1 VLEELLSKLPRQY
14 QDPNLIVGTENA
26 DDAAVYRLN
35 DDQAL
40 VATTDFFMPIV
51 DDPFDFGRM
60 AAANALSDV
69 YAMGG
74 RPIMALAIAGVPAE
88 KLAPEIVQQIFAGGH
103 DVCAQAGVPIAG
115 GHTIDI
121 GEPIYG
127 LVALGLVHP
136 DKVQT
141 NANAQVDDLLI
152 LGKPLGIGILG
163 AAANKAE
170 LDPEGYRQ
178 MVETATQLNSVGTT
192 LAQFE
197 GVHAMTDVTGFG
209 LLGHLLEVCR
219 GANLRAVL
227 RHDAIPMLPAA
238 REYAKKGYNTG
249 AANRN
254 WESYGAQ
261 VGLPDVLS
269 KAETNLLRDPQTS
282 GGLLVACAA
291 EAADR
296 VLAEF
301 HQAGHSKAAVIGE
314 LTDGRPFV
322 DVIVG
327 Q

>member
-1 VLEELLSKLPRQY
+1 MSKLPKQY
-14 QDPNLIVGTENA
+14 QDTNLLVGTENA

-35 DDQAL
+35 EHQAL

-69 YAMGG
+69 YAMGA
-74 RPIMALAIAGVPAE
+74 RPIMALAIAGIPAG
-88 KLAPEIVQQIFAGGH
+88 KLSPEVVQKIFAGGH
-103 DVCAQAGVPIAG
+103 DICAQAGVPIAG
-115 GHTIDI
+115 GHTNDI

-136 DKVQT
+136 DEVQK
-141 NANAQVDDLLI
+141 NASAQDGDRLI

-178 MVETATQLNSVGTT
+178 MVETAIQLNSIGTT
-192 LAQFE
+192 LSQMD

-219 GANLRAVL
+219 GANLKAIL
-227 RHDAIPMLPAA
+227 RHDDIPVLPAA
-238 REYAKKGYNTG
+238 REYADKGYNTG
-249 AANRN
+249 AAKRN
-254 WESYGAQ
+254 WASYGSDVALPDGLPTAQ
-261 VGLPDVLS
+261 V
-269 KAETNLLRDPQTS
+269 NLLRDPQTS
-282 GGLLVACAA
+282 GGLLVACSDTVAA
-291 EAADR
+291 QVIEQ
-296 VLAEF
+296 F
-301 HQAGHSKAAVIGE
+301 HQEGFTKASLIGE
-314 LTDGRPFV
+314 LTRGNPFV

-327 Q
+327 